1 MAAPITILLQQQQY
15 GYTNYN
21 IDTTTSFWLHQLQYW
36 SNNHNMA
43 NTIFIKKPFGFF
55 KKGGE
60 PLPSYKIWY
69 NIFSEEIHK
78 FQKLKAKRW
87 ELEKIGIFL
96 IK

>member
-1 MAAPITILLQQQQY
+1 MPISKEGWFGLKVHRSKSAS
-15 GYTNYN
+15 
-21 IDTTTSFWLHQLQYW
+21 D
-36 SNNHNMA
+36 
-43 NTIFIKKPFGFF
+43 TIFIKKPFGFF